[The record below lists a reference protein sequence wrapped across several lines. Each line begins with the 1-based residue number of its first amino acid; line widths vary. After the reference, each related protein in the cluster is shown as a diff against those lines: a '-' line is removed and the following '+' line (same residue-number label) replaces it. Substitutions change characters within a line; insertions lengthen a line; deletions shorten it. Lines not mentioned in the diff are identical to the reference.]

1 MAESR
6 QDQRKNQIMDA
17 ALKVLI
23 QNGYG
28 QARMDDIVKESGL
41 SKGAIYWY
49 YKSKKELYLDL
60 VNFWVLR
67 YSVTLNHIVEEKS
80 SASQQLRELLNFFID
95 QYETDPKPFI
105 ALAEFWSMGQ
115 RDSDFKNKLQK
126 VNSTFFSLVQ
136 DIVKNGVKSKEFKN
150 LDISITALS
159 IMVSVESINWFTLFD
174 SHGVSAREYIQ
185 TTVDF
190 ILAGIM
196 KKH

>member
-1 MAESR
+1 MTESK

-23 QNGYG
+23 KNGYS
-28 QARMDDIVKESGL
+28 QARMDDIVKVSGL

-49 YKSKKELYLDL
+49 YNSKKELYLDL
-60 VNFWVLR
+60 VNFWVQH

-80 SASQQLRELLNFFID
+80 SASQQLRDLLSFFID
-95 QYETDPKPFI
+95 QYESDPEPFI
-105 ALAEFWSMGQ
+105 ALTEFWSMSQ
-115 RDSDFKNKLQK
+115 RDSDFKKKLQK
-126 VNSTFFSLVQ
+126 VHSTFFSLVQ
-136 DIVKNGVKSKEFKN
+136 DIVKYGVKTKEFKN

-159 IMVSVESINWFTLFD
+159 IMVSVESLNWFTLFD
-174 SHGVSAREYIQ
+174 SHGVTAREYIQ

-190 ILAGIM
+190 ILVGIL

>member
-1 MAESR
+1 MAQSK

-23 QNGYG
+23 KNGYS
-28 QARMDDIVKESGL
+28 QARMDDIVKVSGL

-49 YKSKKELYLDL
+49 YNSKKELYLDL
-60 VNFWVLR
+60 INFWVQR

-80 SASQQLRELLNFFID
+80 SASQQLRDLLSFFID
-95 QYETDPKPFI
+95 QYEADPEPFI
-105 ALAEFWSMGQ
+105 ALTEFWSMSQ
-115 RDSDFKNKLQK
+115 RDSDFKKKLQK
-126 VNSTFFSLVQ
+126 VHSTFFSLVQ
-136 DIVKNGVKSKEFKN
+136 EIVKYGVKTKEFKN

-174 SHGVSAREYIQ
+174 SHGVTAREYIQ
-185 TTVDF
+185 TIVDF
-190 ILAGIM
+190 ILVGIV